1 MCRKVALSAGED
13 ATAYDASC
21 LLVVELQEN
30 PAQDG
35 RQADTPPDDLRA
47 ETFFTRM
54 LDCLMT
60 RSQSDDHREA
70 RTLWAAAGRAP

>member
-1 MCRKVALSAGED
+1 
-13 ATAYDASC
+13 
-21 LLVVELQEN
+21 VVELQEN

-35 RQADTPPDDLRA
+35 PQADTPPDDLRA